1 MRADL
6 SGPLAQVLSVKCGR
20 GGPAPAIVSS
30 VWPRGDG
37 GGGTELPVLDLVYLL
52 GTVALFV
59 ALGWVGKVLAR
70 L

>member
-1 MRADL
+1 
-6 SGPLAQVLSVKCGR
+6 
-20 GGPAPAIVSS
+20 
-30 VWPRGDG
+30 
-37 GGGTELPVLDLVYLL
+37 VLDLVYLL